1 MVEMNKK
8 TVVIGASEN
17 PERYA
22 YKAVASLVNHG
33 QDVVA
38 VGLKDGKILNIPIT
52 SERKFIPDV
61 DTVTMYVG
69 AKNQPAWYDYILSLK
84 PKRIIFNPGA
94 ENDELA
100 KLAAKNGIEVV
111 EACTLV
117 MLSVGNY

>member
-1 MVEMNKK
+1 MKK

-17 PERYA
+17 PERYSFR
-22 YKAVASLVNHG
+22 AVVSLSKHG
-33 QDVVA
+33 YEVIA
-38 VGLKDGKILNIPIT
+38 VGLKDGMILSIPIT
-52 SERKFIPDV
+52 KEKTYIDNV
-61 DTVTMYVG
+61 DTITLYVG
-69 AKNQPAWYDYILSLK
+69 KKNQPYWNDYIFSLN

-100 KLAAKNGIEVV
+100 QLAIREGIEVI